1 MSHFRHSVLEL
12 VGEVAT
18 THPRTWIYSFV
29 AAGMAV
35 AVGIYAGLGLWIGG
49 LVGHATYG
57 MYTGLALYAYWFIQN
72 VEVLKSQAD
81 IQVAQLEEFR
91 ALLK

>member
-18 THPRTWIYSFV
+18 THPRTWIYSFFAV
-29 AAGMAV
+29 GMAV
-35 AVGIYAGLGLWIGG
+35 AFGLYAGFGLWLGG
-49 LVGHATYG
+49 LFGYATYG
-57 MYTGLALYAYWFIQN
+57 MYLALAWYGYWFIQN

-81 IQVAQLEEFR
+81 FQIAQLEEFR
-91 ALLK
+91 SLLK